1 MLKSIYKCR
10 NDMYQDNV
18 LDDDEDDINNLELEK
33 NEEDLEI

>member
-1 MLKSIYKCR
+1 MFLLKKKNK

-18 LDDDEDDINNLELEK
+18 LDNEDINDLELEK

>member
-18 LDDDEDDINNLELEK
+18 LDDEDDINNLELEK